1 MIECKYLTFKYGDNV
16 IFKNLNLQFKDNTIT
31 SIMGPSGKGKTTL
44 LRCIAGLNKPSD
56 GFVIYNDT
64 RYNPFDEENY
74 KTIIA
79 EPDSRIFM
87 MHQHY
92 SNFPWKNCL
101 DNVLFPL
108 KLNGGVTKDDIEEAK
123 QLLTEVGLTDYT
135 KFPGELSGG
144 MNQRLAFA
152 RTLIMRP
159 RVLLMD
165 EPMSAL
171 DENTRK
177 TMQQLLL
184 KMHKKTKNTIIL
196 VTHSL
201 QEAEALSDSIIDF

>member
-1 MIECKYLTFKYGDNV
+1 MIECKDLTFKYGNNV

-44 LRCIAGLNKPSD
+44 LRCIAGLNNPSS
-56 GFVIYNDT
+56 GFVVYEDSDF
-64 RYNPFDEENY
+64 NPFDEENY
-74 KTIIA
+74 ETIIT

-108 KLNGGVTKDDIEEAK
+108 KLNNEITKNDIEIAK
-123 QLLTEVGLTDYT
+123 QLLNEVGLTDYT
-135 KFPGELSGG
+135 KYPGELSGG

-152 RTLIMRP
+152 RTLIMKP
-159 RVLLMD
+159 KVLLMD

-171 DENTRK
+171 DEDTRK
-177 TMQQLLL
+177 VMQELLL
-184 KMHKKTKNTIIL
+184 KMHKKTKNIIIL

-201 QEAEALSDSIIDF
+201 KEAQYLSDKIVNL